1 MIWRTLIIVA
11 ALLVASCATKEQLAI
26 GNVVHAG
33 GLGNKGTPVYRG
45 DISRQYT
52 VIKPVYEKRRQIA
65 GPNYYDHISGAAW
78 MSHAGSQVGAD
89 AVIKYESNRIPGEIP
104 LFDPGWFE
112 AKGVAVKFKN

>member
-1 MIWRTLIIVA
+1 MILRSLIIVT
-11 ALLVASCATKEQLAI
+11 ALLVSSCATKEQLAI

-33 GLGNKGTPVYRG
+33 GLGNKGTPVYIG
-45 DISRQYT
+45 DISRRYT

-78 MSHAGSQVGAD
+78 TSHAGSQVGAD
-89 AVIKYESNRIPGEIP
+89 AVINFESNRIPGEIP

-112 AKGVAVKFKN
+112 AKGVAVKFRN